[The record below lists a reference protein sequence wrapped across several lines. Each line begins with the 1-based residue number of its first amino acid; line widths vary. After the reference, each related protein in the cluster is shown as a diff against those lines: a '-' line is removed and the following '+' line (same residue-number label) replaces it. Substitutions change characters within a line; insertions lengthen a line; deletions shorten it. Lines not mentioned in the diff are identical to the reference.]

1 MNTKFSFLTAANK
14 KPNLLKRLGWKPFF
28 QQQIS
33 LDDYDDT
40 RWARVIAHHRSGYV
54 VLSQQSDGYQE
65 HHLPITRSLP
75 AMTVGDWLV
84 LDGQQQFSSLLER
97 RSLFSRKAAGT
108 KVEQQLIAANVDTV
122 FIVCSLNHDFNLSRI
137 ERYLALV
144 NEAKVEPVV
153 VLTKAD
159 LCDDEAAL
167 RQQVQKLDPFLMV
180 ESVNALE
187 ANSVSRLMSWCGEG
201 QTVAFI
207 GSSGV
212 GKSTLVNTLLG
223 EQEQATG
230 GIREDDSK
238 GRHTTTSR
246 SIHFLPSGAVLLD
259 TPGMR
264 EIQLA
269 DCEDGVSETFADVAS
284 LAKACRFGDCQHQ
297 SEPGCAVQ
305 QAISNGKLDE
315 RRFNNY
321 QKLLR
326 EQAHNGATLA
336 QQRAQSK
343 QFGKMV
349 RRVMGEKQK
358 RRNGV

>member
-1 MNTKFSFLTAANK
+1 
-14 KPNLLKRLGWKPFF
+14 
-28 QQQIS
+28 
-33 LDDYDDT
+33 
-40 RWARVIAHHRSGYV
+40 
-54 VLSQQSDGYQE
+54 
-65 HHLPITRSLP
+65 
-75 AMTVGDWLV
+75 
-84 LDGQQQFSSLLER
+84 
-97 RSLFSRKAAGT
+97 
-108 KVEQQLIAANVDTV
+108 
-122 FIVCSLNHDFNLSRI
+122 VCSLNHDFNLSRI
-137 ERYLALV
+137 ERYLALI
-144 NEAKVEPVV
+144 NESDVEPVI

-159 LCDDEAAL
+159 LCDDADELKA
-167 RQQVQKLDPFLMV
+167 QVQKLDPLLMV
-180 ESVNALE
+180 ESVNGLDE
-187 ANSVSRLMSWCGEG
+187 SSVTKLMSWCGEG

-246 SIHFLPSGAVLLD
+246 SIHLLPSGAILMD

-269 DCEDGVSETFADVAS
+269 DSEAGVSETFADIEA
-284 LAKACRFGDCQHQ
+284 LAESCRFNDCQHQ
-297 SEPGCAVQ
+297 TEPGCAVQ
-305 QAISNGKLDE
+305 AAIEGGSLE
-315 RRFNNY
+315 LRRFTNY

-336 QQRAQSK
+336 KVRAQNK

-349 RRVMGEKQK
+349 RNVVGEKRK
-358 RRNGV
+358 RQQGY

>member
-1 MNTKFSFLTAANK
+1 M
-14 KPNLLKRLGWKPFF
+14 
-28 QQQIS
+28 
-33 LDDYDDT
+33 
-40 RWARVIAHHRSGYV
+40 IAHHRSGYV
-54 VLSQQSDGYQE
+54 VVSEQGE
-65 HHLPITRSLP
+65 THLPIHASLP
-75 AMTVGDWLV
+75 SMTVGDWV
-84 LDGQQQFSSLLER
+84 ILDHQQQFSRLLER
-97 RSLFSRKAAGT
+97 RSLFSRKAAGS
-108 KVEQQLIAANVDTV
+108 KVAEQLIAANVDTV

-144 NEAKVEPVV
+144 NDADVEPVI

-159 LCDDEAAL
+159 LCDDADELKA
-167 RQQVQKLDPFLMV
+167 QVQKLDPLLMV
-180 ESVNALE
+180 ESVNGLNESDVAK
-187 ANSVSRLMSWCGEG
+187 LMSWCGEG

-223 EQEQATG
+223 EQEQATS

-246 SIHFLPSGAVLLD
+246 SIHLLASGGILMD

-269 DCEDGVSETFADVAS
+269 DCEAGVSETFADIEA
-284 LAKACRFGDCQHQ
+284 LAENCRFSDCQHQ
-297 SEPGCAVQ
+297 TEPGCAVQ
-305 QAISNGKLDE
+305 TAIEDGSLE
-315 RRFNNY
+315 LRRFTNY

-326 EQAHNGATLA
+326 EQAHNGASLA
-336 QQRAQSK
+336 EQRAQNK

-349 RRVMGEKQK
+349 RSTIDGK
-358 RRNGV
+358 RKRQHGF

>member
-1 MNTKFSFLTAANK
+1 MNKTHSFCETLLTQ
-14 KPNLLKRLGWKPFF
+14 PNPLKLLGWKPFF
-28 QQQIS
+28 QQQLT
-33 LDDYDDT
+33 LDDYENT
-40 RWARVIAHHRSGYV
+40 LFARVIAHHRSGYV
-54 VLSQQSDGYQE
+54 VVSEQGE
-65 HHLPITRSLP
+65 THLPIHPSLP
-75 AMTVGDWLV
+75 SMTVGDWVV
-84 LDGQQQFSSLLER
+84 LDGQQQFSRLLER
-97 RSLFSRKAAGT
+97 RSLFSRKAAGS
-108 KVEQQLIAANVDTV
+108 KVAEQLIAANVDTV

-137 ERYLALV
+137 ERYLALI
-144 NEAKVEPVV
+144 NEADVEPVI

-159 LCDDEAAL
+159 LCDDVDKLKA
-167 RQQVQKLDPFLMV
+167 QVQKLDPLLMV
-180 ESVNALE
+180 ESVNGLDESDVAK
-187 ANSVSRLMSWCGEG
+187 LMSWCGEG

-246 SIHFLPSGAVLLD
+246 SIHLLPSGGILMD

-269 DCEDGVSETFADVAS
+269 DCEAGVSETFADVEA
-284 LAKACRFGDCQHQ
+284 LAENCRFSDCQHQ
-297 SEPGCAVQ
+297 TEPGCAVQ
-305 QAISNGKLDE
+305 AAIEDGTLE
-315 RRFNNY
+315 MRRFTNY

-336 QQRAQSK
+336 EQRAQSK

-349 RRVMGEKQK
+349 RSIVGEKRKHQ
-358 RRNGV
+358 RGY

>member
-1 MNTKFSFLTAANK
+1 MNKTHSFCESLLTQ
-14 KPNLLKRLGWKPFF
+14 PNPLKLLGWKPFF
-28 QQQIS
+28 QQQLT
-33 LDDYDDT
+33 LDDYEDT
-40 RWARVIAHHRSGYV
+40 LFARVIAHHRSGYV
-54 VLSQQSDGYQE
+54 VVSEQGE
-65 HHLPITRSLP
+65 THLPIQASLP
-75 AMTVGDWLV
+75 SMTVGDWVILNY
-84 LDGQQQFSSLLER
+84 QQQFSRLLER
-97 RSLFSRKAAGT
+97 RSLFSRKAAGS
-108 KVEQQLIAANVDTV
+108 KVAEQLIAANVDTV

-137 ERYLALV
+137 ERYLALI
-144 NEAKVEPVV
+144 NESDVEPVI

-159 LCDDEAAL
+159 LCDNADELKA
-167 RQQVQKLDPFLMV
+167 QVLKLDPLLMV
-180 ESVNALE
+180 ESVNGLDESDVAK
-187 ANSVSRLMSWCGEG
+187 LMSWCSEG

-246 SIHFLPSGAVLLD
+246 SIHLLPSGAILMD

-269 DCEDGVSETFADVAS
+269 DSETGVSETFADIEA
-284 LAKACRFGDCQHQ
+284 LAESCRFNDCQHQ
-297 SEPGCAVQ
+297 TEPGCAVQ
-305 QAISNGKLDE
+305 SAIEDGLLE
-315 RRFNNY
+315 TRRFTNY

-326 EQAHNGATLA
+326 EQAYNGATLA
-336 QQRAQSK
+336 KQRVQNK

-349 RRVMGEKQK
+349 RNVVGEKRK
-358 RRNGV
+358 RQQGY

>member
-1 MNTKFSFLTAANK
+1 MNKTHSFCETLLTQ
-14 KPNLLKRLGWKPFF
+14 PNPLKLLGWKPFF
-28 QQQIS
+28 QQQLT
-33 LDDYDDT
+33 LDDYENT
-40 RWARVIAHHRSGYV
+40 LFARVIAHHRSGYV
-54 VLSQQSDGYQE
+54 VVSEQGE
-65 HHLPITRSLP
+65 THLPIHPSLP
-75 AMTVGDWLV
+75 SMTVGDWVV
-84 LDGQQQFSSLLER
+84 LDGQQQFSRLLER
-97 RSLFSRKAAGT
+97 RSLFSRKAAGS
-108 KVEQQLIAANVDTV
+108 KVAEQLIAANVDTV

-137 ERYLALV
+137 ERYLALI
-144 NEAKVEPVV
+144 NEADVEPVI

-159 LCDDEAAL
+159 LCDDVDELKA
-167 RQQVQKLDPFLMV
+167 QVQKLDPLLMV
-180 ESVNALE
+180 ESVNGLDESDVAK
-187 ANSVSRLMSWCGEG
+187 LMSWCGEG

-246 SIHFLPSGAVLLD
+246 SIHLLPSGGILMD

-269 DCEDGVSETFADVAS
+269 DCEAGVSETFADVEA
-284 LAKACRFGDCQHQ
+284 LAENCRFSDCQHQ
-297 SEPGCAVQ
+297 TEPGCAVQ
-305 QAISNGKLDE
+305 AAIEDGTLE
-315 RRFNNY
+315 MRRFTNY
-321 QKLLR
+321 LKLLR

-336 QQRAQSK
+336 EQRAQSK

-349 RRVMGEKQK
+349 RSIVGEKRKHQ
-358 RRNGV
+358 RGY

>member
-1 MNTKFSFLTAANK
+1 MNKTHSFCETLLTQ
-14 KPNLLKRLGWKPFF
+14 PNPLKLLGWKPFF
-28 QQQIS
+28 QQQLT
-33 LDDYDDT
+33 LDDYQDT
-40 RWARVIAHHRSGYV
+40 LFARVIAHHRSGYV
-54 VLSQQSDGYQE
+54 VVSEQGE
-65 HHLPITRSLP
+65 THLPIHPSLP
-75 AMTVGDWLV
+75 SMTVGDWVV
-84 LDGQQQFSSLLER
+84 LDGQQQFSRLLER
-97 RSLFSRKAAGT
+97 RSLFSRKAAGS
-108 KVEQQLIAANVDTV
+108 KVAEQLIAANVDTV

-137 ERYLALV
+137 ERYLALI
-144 NEAKVEPVV
+144 NEADVEPVI

-159 LCDDEAAL
+159 LCDDVDELKA
-167 RQQVQKLDPFLMV
+167 QVQKLDPLLMV
-180 ESVNALE
+180 ESVNGLDESDVAK
-187 ANSVSRLMSWCGEG
+187 LMSWCGEG

-246 SIHFLPSGAVLLD
+246 SIHLLPSGGILMD

-269 DCEDGVSETFADVAS
+269 DCEAGVSETFADVEA
-284 LAKACRFGDCQHQ
+284 LADNCRFNDCQHQ
-297 SEPGCAVQ
+297 TEPGCAVQ
-305 QAISNGKLDE
+305 AAIEDGSLE
-315 RRFNNY
+315 LRRFTNY

-326 EQAHNGATLA
+326 EQAHNGVSLA
-336 QQRAQSK
+336 EQRAQNK

-349 RRVMGEKQK
+349 RSIVDGK
-358 RRNGV
+358 RKRQQSY